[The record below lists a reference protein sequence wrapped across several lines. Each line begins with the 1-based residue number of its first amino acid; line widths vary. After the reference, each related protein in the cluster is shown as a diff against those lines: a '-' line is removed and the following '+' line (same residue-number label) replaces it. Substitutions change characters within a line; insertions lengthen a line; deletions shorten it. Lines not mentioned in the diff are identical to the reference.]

1 MASDISRKLFRK
13 ENHYSGVI
21 SQQGRVTLDA
31 DLNEQL
37 DIQQYRTH
45 TETIDV
51 IGHSGVPKKNGGF
64 LIKVVNGIG
73 LTIAPGRMY
82 VGGLLC
88 ESEGKDVTYFN
99 QPYYPDPDTTYLK
112 KEGVLSPPESP
123 ASPVESPVSPPESP
137 ASPPESPASPPESPA
152 SPPDG
157 SHLNIADGTYLIY
170 IDAWQREEN
179 HLDNPAIQEVAL
191 GEADTT
197 ARLQTVWQVRLLKV
211 DAANIPGA
219 SCKTGFQEWKDLIK
233 PSSGTLAARTKTDI
247 SKNDPCSLKPSSGF
261 RGLENQLYRVEIQKG
276 NALASASF
284 KWSRDNATL
293 ETTIENI
300 SGSKITVASIGKD
313 DVMSFATGQWVE
325 VVDDVSALQ
334 NTPHPLVKI
343 IGVEVATREI
353 TLSTSVIQYKGKAG
367 LKLRRWDQTN
377 ASADENGTAIGS
389 GWMDLGEG
397 IEVQFSNGTCRP
409 GDYWLIPARTAT
421 AQIEWPPNDPGGLQ
435 PDQPPVGIRHHYG
448 KLAFL
453 KAAGGLVT
461 WEDCRDLFPSLTDIC
476 AEDICF
482 KSDTCDLGEADNVQE
497 ALDLLCAAND
507 LRDHNKHLHGY
518 GVVCGLKVTCGPTR
532 EYVLIGNGYALDC
545 EGNIIRLN
553 VKAGLQYNVVAEAA
567 AGGLLDTAGNGEVSL
582 RIAYKGKNVP
592 TVSLERYV
600 KKTFWEE
607 VLEGSLL
614 QDFFNDDIKPLFDWV
629 KKQLVF
635 PQNDTPPVPI
645 GQQRITA
652 VINLIW
658 QLVNSA
664 SGPFVF
670 LSGTKKRSELCN
682 QKPEEKQNEDQLLYC
697 IFKELRA
704 LLASETFCGMFD
716 KDHPFPAYK
725 TDAGLDTIF
734 GPAFKFHNR
743 LRLNPAANFAYTCGR
758 DNRIY
763 VYNLTSRLLHQTLIF
778 PSSTNIKLQDI
789 AVSTNGKELYAT
801 GLLDNKDSVIA
812 VVAIDPATGKHDWV
826 NGSSVKCAF
835 KYVSLAYSDNFGLY
849 GISKTKGLYR
859 VTGIGTPGFAETQIS
874 AFNGT
879 GLVVIPAG
887 QTMAYVASNTAV
899 TTETDQFTQVMSIDL
914 GTSAVVRTFLVNGNN
929 NEDDILVYKNILY
942 VTCLG
947 AVRFLKGFDV
957 TNGTEVF
964 TPLTLDVGTTYRLAA
979 LHASDR
985 EYLLISHS
993 DKYKVMR
1000 VDLKNH
1006 SLDGKFRI
1014 PVQLYPMA
1022 MVVTVNNDLV
1032 YVLNGGVNTLTA
1044 IEVKNAFAKPSPNFV
1059 EEPPFDIADYHDD
1072 AIAAYKDLMGHLLQ
1086 HLKDAFCGKFIID
1099 CPDCNEK
1106 DNVYLGTVT
1115 IKDRK
1120 VYRICNFSKRK
1131 YVKTFRTYGYWLSTI
1146 PILPAIKT
1154 SFEKFCCTVLSK

>member
-21 SQQGRVTLDA
+21 NQQGRVTLDA

-37 DIQQYRTH
+37 DIQLYRTH

-51 IGHSGVPKKNGGF
+51 IGYSGVPKKNGGF
-64 LIKVVNGIG
+64 LIKVVNGVG

-88 ESEGKDVTYFN
+88 ESEGKNLSYFN
-99 QPYYPDPDTTYLK
+99 QPYYPDPDTKYLK
-112 KEGVLSPPESP
+112 KEGALSPPESP
-123 ASPVESPVSPPESP
+123 ASPVESPLSPVESPVSPPESP
-137 ASPPESPASPPESPA
+137 ASPLE
-152 SPPDG
+152 G
-157 SHLNIADGTYLIY
+157 SHLNIADGTYLVY
-170 IDAWQREEN
+170 IDAWQREVN

-197 ARLQTVWQVRLLKV
+197 ARLQTVWQVKLLKV
-211 DAANIPGA
+211 DASNAPAA
-219 SCKTGFQEWKDLIK
+219 SCKTSFQEWKDLIK
-233 PSSGTLAARTKTDI
+233 PSSGTLAVRTKTDT

-276 NALASASF
+276 TSLASASF

-293 ETTIENI
+293 ETTIEDI
-300 SGSKITVASIGKD
+300 SGSKVTVASIGKD

-325 VVDDVSALQ
+325 IVDDISTLQ
-334 NTPHPLVKI
+334 NEPYPLVKI
-343 IGVEVATREI
+343 IGVEAATREI
-353 TLSTSVIQYKGKAG
+353 TLGTSVNQYKGMAG
-367 LKLRRWDQTN
+367 LKLRRWDQTS
-377 ASADENGTAIGS
+377 ASADENGTAIVS
-389 GWMDLGEG
+389 GWMDLDEG
-397 IEVQFSNGTCRP
+397 IEMQFSSGTCSP

-421 AQIEWPPNDPGGLQ
+421 AQIEWPPNDPGGL
-435 PDQPPVGIRHHYG
+435 PLERPPVGTRHHYS

-461 WEDCRDLFPSLTDIC
+461 WEDCRELFPSLTDIC

-482 KSDTCDLGEADNVQE
+482 KSDNCDLGEADNVQE
-497 ALDLLCAAND
+497 ALDLLCAASD

-518 GVVCGLKVTCGPTR
+518 GVVCGMKVTCGPTR
-532 EYVLIGNGYALDC
+532 EYVVIGNGYALDC

-553 VKAGLQYNVVAEAA
+553 EGSGFRYNIVAEAA
-567 AGGLLDTAGNGEVSL
+567 AAGLLSNEGNGEVSMS
-582 RIAYKGKNVP
+582 IAYKGKDRP
-592 TVSLERYV
+592 SLSLEQYV

-629 KKQLVF
+629 KKQLTF

-652 VINLIW
+652 LMNLIW
-658 QLVNSA
+658 GLVNSA

-670 LSGTKKRSELCN
+670 LSGKKERSELCN

-697 IFKELRA
+697 VYKELRD

-716 KDHPFPAYK
+716 RDHPFPAYK
-725 TDAGLDTIF
+725 IDPGLDTIF
-734 GPAFKFHNR
+734 GPVFKFHNR

-758 DNRIY
+758 NNRIY
-763 VYNLTSRLLHQTLIF
+763 VYNLSTRLLQQTLIF
-778 PSSTNIKLQDI
+778 PSSTNIVLQDI
-789 AVSTNGKELYAT
+789 AVSTDGKELYAT

-812 VVAIDPATGKHDWV
+812 VVSIDTASGKHDWV

-835 KYVSLAYSDNFGLY
+835 KYVSLAYSDKFGLY
-849 GISKTKGLYR
+849 AISKTRGLYR
-859 VTGIGTPGFAETQIS
+859 ITGIGTAGFTETQIS

-879 GLVVIPAG
+879 GLIVIPAG
-887 QTMAYVASNTAV
+887 QTLAYVASNAAIA
-899 TTETDQFTQVMSIDL
+899 TETDQFTQVMSIDL
-914 GTSAVVRTFLVNGNN
+914 GTSALSRTFFVGGDNN
-929 NEDDILVYKNILY
+929 KDDIWVYKNVLY
-942 VTCLG
+942 STSFN
-947 AVRFLKGFDV
+947 AVRLLRGIDV
-957 TNGTEVF
+957 NSVNDIFAPITIDTDPF
-964 TPLTLDVGTTYRLAA
+964 YRLAA
-979 LHASDR
+979 VQTQQG
-985 EYLLISHS
+985 EYLLISDS
-993 DKYKVMR
+993 DKFKVTRM
-1000 VDLKNH
+1000 DLKNH

-1014 PVQLYPMA
+1014 PVQLYPLA
-1022 MVVTVNNDLV
+1022 MVSTVNNNTV
-1032 YVLNGGVNTLTA
+1032 FVLNSISNTLTVV
-1044 IEVKNAFAKPSPNFV
+1044 EVGKAFATPSPNYT
-1059 EEPPFDIADYHDD
+1059 EEPPYDIADYHDD
-1072 AIAAYKDLMGHLLQ
+1072 VIAAFKDLMGHLLQ

-1106 DNVYLGTVT
+1106 DKVYLGTVM
-1115 IKDRK
+1115 IQNRK

-1146 PILPAIKT
+1146 PILPVLKT
-1154 SFEKFCCTVLSK
+1154 SFEKFCCTVLNK